1 MNTYKLNLKGTK
13 KTNTQDINVL
23 INANNKGQAFNLAY
37 AFFQEGRTEQVY
49 GNDVTGF
56 KTIEY
61 WMPSANDLKHL
72 ARKYKVYYTSVE
84 VIK

>member
-13 KTNTQDINVL
+13 KTNTQDIQVF

-37 AFFQEGRTEQVY
+37 AFFQKGRTEQVY
-49 GNDVTGF
+49 GNDVTGL

-61 WMPSANDLKHL
+61 WMPNAKELRPL
-72 ARKYKVYYTSVE
+72 AGRYIVYQTSIE
-84 VIK
+84 VVK